1 MTDPHSEAKFDAL
14 RNAIYH
20 TARKDFYDGVN
31 RSANFLVIVLGAAVA
46 GKASKLFSMDETWLE
61 FAVLIVATAQLT
73 FDFGYKAR
81 THEFLQRKYHELL
94 AELELDS
101 SLDGQKWKSKLQT
114 IAADEPM
121 PMRALDALAYNAAVD
136 ATYFEAVDRA
146 KNRVWVPFFH
156 RVFKNFI
163 ARNGYNYCPQ
173 ADHEYWWQRMAI
185 WISERWHG
193 KKSEESKEGE
203 IGGT

>member
-1 MTDPHSEAKFDAL
+1 MADSHFEAKFDAL

-20 TARKDFYDGVN
+20 TARKNFYDGLN
-31 RSANFLVIVLGAAVA
+31 RLLNFLVIVLGAAVA
-46 GKASKLFSMDETWLE
+46 GKASKLFEIDETWLE

-94 AELELDS
+94 ADLELDS
-101 SLDGQKWKSKLQT
+101 ALDGQKWKSKLQT

-136 ATYFEAVDRA
+136 ATYFEPVDRA
-146 KNRVWVPFFH
+146 NNRLWVPLSH
-156 RVFKNFI
+156 RLLKNFI
-163 ARNGYNYCPQ
+163 ARNGYNYCPES
-173 ADHEYWWQRMAI
+173 DHKFWWRGAAI
-185 WISERWHG
+185 WISEGWNG
-193 KKSEESKEGE
+193 KKS
-203 IGGT
+203 